1 MKDMKDKGYS
11 GYGNSSQFLIDND
24 NLGNNFVD
32 SFLRFLNK
40 VLRIKKTLKNEN

>member
-32 SFLRFLNK
+32 SFLKQN
-40 VLRIKKTLKNEN
+40 IKLLDIETS